1 MRLRGGGGGGGE
13 DLGWDQVRPHS
24 PGRCVCV
31 CVCVCVSYKIRLSL
45 YLSHYYR
52 RVGKGGREGVMARTR
67 TGGGAGCYGWD
78 CLGLVVM
85 AGIVRA
91 WLSGHGC
98 HG

>member
-1 MRLRGGGGGGGE
+1 MRLRGGGGGGPW
-13 DLGWDQVRPHS
+13 LG
-24 PGRCVCV
+24 PGQASQPRSVCVCV